1 MNAFVRMYKMNREL
15 VILLHG
21 IGMSSLSMVYYKL
34 GIEAAGYTT
43 LNLDYP
49 SRDYNAVELLDV
61 IKKLI
66 DEKESSLGSY
76 TKVHFVGHSL
86 GGIFARLLSLDYK
99 HHNLGSCIAL
109 GSPNRGSELA
119 YKLGSN
125 TFIKWYFG
133 PALLDLYPR
142 SDFISSL
149 CNLPG
154 HYFLIAGREHKLS
167 PFGFLLEKPS
177 DGTVRVEEM
186 IPDGLDERY
195 VSYFNVSHSSM
206 LLSRKVRDE
215 IISFLRD

>member
-1 MNAFVRMYKMNREL
+1 MHKEL

-21 IGMSSLSMVYYKL
+21 IGMSSLSMAYYKS

-49 SRDYNAVELLDV
+49 SRDYSAVELLDV

-66 DEKESSLGSY
+66 DEKESALGSY

-86 GGIFARLLSLDYK
+86 GGLFARLLALDYK
-99 HHNLGSCIAL
+99 DNNLGSCIAL

-119 YKLGSN
+119 YRLGSN
-125 TFIKWYFG
+125 IFIKWYFG
-133 PALLDLYPR
+133 PALLDLYPN

-149 CNLPG
+149 G
-154 HYFLIAGREHKLS
+154 DVGEHYFLIAGREHRLS

-177 DGTVRVEEM
+177 DGTVKVDEM
-186 IPDGLDERY
+186 IPEGLDEGHI
-195 VSYFNVSHSSM
+195 SYFNVSHTSM
-206 LLSRKVRDE
+206 LFSRKVRDE
-215 IISFLRD
+215 IIRFLRD